1 MCGARLTTFSP
12 TCDGAASATAF
23 SISTLAFAAQ
33 TSAVQ
38 PPRDTLQ
45 THIST
50 SVDCASNNTCGD
62 MDGCGGGCCCRNS
75 FHVAK
80 VYHGAPADG
89 LKSLDAAAELELVR
103 QERDDA
109 LQLVK
114 DLAARA
120 AGLIVELDERGME
133 LSHVR
138 SQRDMLR
145 RQLDANRVAII
156 HCFDLIA
163 AGRWDECVELAL
175 AVAGMRHH
183 RPCRPSGSTARA
195 AEVPMELQREHGE
208 GGVTMATAKP
218 KVP

>member
-1 MCGARLTTFSP
+1 MCGARTATFSP
-12 TCDGAASATAF
+12 MFDGAASPTAF
-23 SISTLAFAAQ
+23 PVSTRAFATQ

-38 PPRDTLQ
+38 PPHDMLQ
-45 THIST
+45 TDIAASGN
-50 SVDCASNNTCGD
+50 CASNNTCGD
-62 MDGCGGGCCCRNS
+62 MDARGDGCCCPNS
-75 FHVAK
+75 FHVAR
-80 VYHGAPADG
+80 VCHGAPAEG
-89 LKSLDAAAELELVR
+89 LESADAAAELELVR

-120 AGLIVELDERGME
+120 AGLIIELDERGME
-133 LSHVR
+133 LSHLR

-163 AGRWDECVELAL
+163 AGRWEECVELAL
-175 AVAGMRHH
+175 AVAGVHHH
-183 RPCRPSGSTARA
+183 RPCRPSGSTATA

-208 GGVTMATAKP
+208 GRVTMGTTKP